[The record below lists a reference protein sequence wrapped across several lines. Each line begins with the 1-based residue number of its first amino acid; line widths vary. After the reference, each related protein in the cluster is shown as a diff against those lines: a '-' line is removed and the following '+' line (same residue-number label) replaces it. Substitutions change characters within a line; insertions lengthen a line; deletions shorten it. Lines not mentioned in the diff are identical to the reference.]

1 MVLKKSIVLLFGV
14 FCLLFFSCFEVAK
27 EITDW
32 TQLEDIENIEGKTHY
47 LDKDGIK
54 LFLPNTFKKYSSV
67 EYLALIDSLVID
79 NKELEIERTRFR
91 NIRKMEGNHYIFFDN
106 SMNATYTIN
115 SVPYTPISR
124 QDAKF
129 ILGILRQSQ
138 EQVASNTDLDFTKIT
153 AKHNDNGKT
162 QIFKAIF
169 KLENQ
174 KLQQQ
179 AFQHAYFISSNK
191 KTVLINLMAPFEINF
206 DPFLEKMIL

>member
-1 MVLKKSIVLLFGV
+1 MVLRKSIVFFLGV
-14 FCLLFFSCFEVAK
+14 FCLFFMSCFEVAK

-32 TQLEDIENIEGKTHY
+32 TQLEDIEAIEGNTHY

-54 LFLPNTFKKYSSV
+54 LFLPKTFTKYSSV
-67 EYLALIDSLVID
+67 EYLALIDSLVVD
-79 NKELEIERTRFR
+79 NKQLEIERARFR
-91 NIRKMEGNHYIFFDN
+91 NIRKMQGNHYIFFDKTM
-106 SMNATYTIN
+106 SATYTIN

-124 QDAKF
+124 QDAKY
-129 ILGILRQSQ
+129 ILGIVRQSQ
-138 EQVASNTDLDFTKIT
+138 EEVASNTDLNFTKIT

>member
-1 MVLKKSIVLLFGV
+1 MVLRKSIVLFLSV
-14 FCLLFFSCFEVAK
+14 FSLFFMSCLEVVK
-27 EITDW
+27 EVTDW
-32 TQLEDIENIEGKTHY
+32 TQFEDIETVKGNTHY
-47 LDKDGIK
+47 LDKDGVK
-54 LFLPNTFKKYSSV
+54 LFLPKTFKKYASV

-79 NKELEIERTRFR
+79 NKELEIERARFR

-106 SMNATYTIN
+106 SINATYTLN

-129 ILGILRQSQ
+129 ILGIVMQNQ
-138 EQVASNTDLDFTKIT
+138 EEVANNTDLNFTKIT

-179 AFQHAYFISSNK
+179 AFQHVYFISSNK

>member
-1 MVLKKSIVLLFGV
+1 MALKKSIVV
-14 FCLLFFSCFEVAK
+14 FLCISSIIMISCLDVAK
-27 EITDW
+27 EFSDW
-32 TQLEDIENIEGKTHY
+32 TQFEDINDVEGKTHY
-47 LDKDGIK
+47 LENDGVR
-54 LFLPNTFKKYSSV
+54 LFLPSSFKRYTSIQ
-67 EYLALIDSLVID
+67 YLALLDSLVTD
-79 NKELEIERTRFR
+79 NKDLELERTRFKNVR
-91 NIRKMEGNHYIFFDN
+91 EMKGNHYVFFDN
-106 SMNATYTIN
+106 SVNATYTIN
-115 SVPYTPISR
+115 TIPYQPISR

-129 ILGILRQSQ
+129 ILGIVRQNQ
-138 EQVASNTDLDFTKIT
+138 ERVSEITDLKFTKIT

-191 KTVLINLMAPFEINF
+191 KTVLINLMAPFEVYF

>member
-1 MVLKKSIVLLFGV
+1 M
-14 FCLLFFSCFEVAK
+14 SCFEVAK

-32 TQLEDIENIEGKTHY
+32 TQLEDIEAIEGNTHY

-54 LFLPNTFKKYSSV
+54 LFLPKTFTKYSSV
-67 EYLALIDSLVID
+67 EYLALIDSLVVD
-79 NKELEIERTRFR
+79 NKQLEIERARFR
-91 NIRKMEGNHYIFFDN
+91 NIRKMQGNHYIFFDKTM
-106 SMNATYTIN
+106 SATYTIN

-124 QDAKF
+124 QDAKY
-129 ILGILRQSQ
+129 ILGIVRQSQ
-138 EQVASNTDLDFTKIT
+138 EEVASNTDLNFTKIT